1 MRSRFSGYV
10 VGDAQ
15 HLYRT
20 THPDN
25 PAVKEV
31 PRERYVEETID
42 YCKEVEFVKLTIQGT
57 WEPDEDGVAMVEFT
71 AEYIVDGG
79 AGAFTERSNFV
90 QLADR
95 WVYHSGREV

>member
-1 MRSRFSGYV
+1 MRSRYSAYV
-10 VGDAQ
+10 VGDAA
-15 HLYRT
+15 HLFRT

-31 PRERYVEETID
+31 PQAQYLQETQT
-42 YCKEVEFVKLTIQGT
+42 YCQEVQFVKLTIQGT
-57 WEPDEDGVAMVEFT
+57 WAPDEAGVAMVEFT

-79 AGAFTERSNFV
+79 AGAFSERSNFV
-90 QLADR
+90 ELAGR